1 MTDEI
6 LLPCGNLLARLARS
20 AFTERKAEHVFAMM
34 QTFTRSILQAREF
47 QKEHRWEARVAREY
61 CYELSGKTMGV
72 IGYGANRAYS
82 RTYAQ
87 RQAHSEATNIAY
99 LLNQVYTYEG
109 SAGLQGALSKLA
121 KEYRARVIV
130 YAGNAVVLDTAPG
143 HPPTCNQKPF
153 QFPLA
158 TPGMPVYQVLLC
170 LPDPNL
176 GFLAI
181 LRALLLPGVLGLL
194 GALAAVLLVSRRI
207 AVPLAGLARAA
218 QRFGEGDLTIRVP
231 VRGPGEIADVAAE
244 FNRMAQGL
252 EEGQRQRQARSRA
265 GSGADS
271 FRFRLI
277 AVADAVHRA
286 HRARPH
292 TQLLAQ
298 VGHVYVDIP
307 VEAGEIRTGDMVEQ
321 LLPGEGSPRRGDE
334 GVQQPKLSRRH
345 ADVPAVDGDPVHRRV
360 EFDGA
365 GAERLGGVCA
375 RPCPPQDGLD
385 PQYDLGRAE
394 RLGDVVVRAVLQ
406 TPQPILFRGACGE
419 HDHGDVALGAQAAAD
434 LQPADPGQ
442 HQVEDHKVRALHR
455 DARERLLA
463 VSAGVD
469 GVARAF
475 EIHAQQALDVHGIIH
490 QQDPLIHALKYN
502 RHGRAIIA
510 EMLRHARAGRIPRS
524 P

>member
-1 MTDEI
+1 MSPRRI
-6 LLPCGNLLARLARS
+6 RLGIWPHLLLTAAVGIVIA
-20 AFTERKAEHVFAMM
+20 
-34 QTFTRSILQAREF
+34 
-47 QKEHRWEARVAREY
+47 
-61 CYELSGKTMGV
+61 MGV

-252 EEGQRQRQARSRA
+252 EEGQRQRQAM
-265 GSGADS
+265 
-271 FRFRLI
+271 
-277 AVADAVHRA
+277 VADVAHELRTPLTVLRGYVEALKDGMAEPDADTLGVIHEEAVHL
-286 HRARPH
+286 
-292 TQLLAQ
+292 QKLVDDLQDLAQ
-298 VGHVYVDIP
+298 ADAADLGLQPGPLDVTDILQSTAAGFHLQA
-307 VEAGEIRTGDMVEQ
+307 EAKGVRIEVSAEPGVAVTADRRRIAQVIHNLVANALRYTADGGEIRLAAQALRDIVRVDVTDTGVGIAAEHLPHVFDRFYRVDPSRARETGGSGLGLTIARRIVEAHGGTMGVESAVGRGTRFWFT
-321 LLPGEGSPRRGDE
+321 LPRRA
-334 GVQQPKLSRRH
+334 P
-345 ADVPAVDGDPVHRRV
+345 
-360 EFDGA
+360 
-365 GAERLGGVCA
+365 
-375 RPCPPQDGLD
+375 
-385 PQYDLGRAE
+385 
-394 RLGDVVVRAVLQ
+394 
-406 TPQPILFRGACGE
+406 T
-419 HDHGDVALGAQAAAD
+419 
-434 LQPADPGQ
+434 
-442 HQVEDHKVRALHR
+442 
-455 DARERLLA
+455 
-463 VSAGVD
+463 
-469 GVARAF
+469 
-475 EIHAQQALDVHGIIH
+475 
-490 QQDPLIHALKYN
+490 
-502 RHGRAIIA
+502 
-510 EMLRHARAGRIPRS
+510 
-524 P
+524 